1 MSDYLP
7 DVYRKQAGTV
17 MSPGLQAA
25 EMAVISGFQMVREGL
40 VKAVVALAHIR
51 DSGLYMEETD
61 GNGDPVY
68 AHFQDYMS
76 AFIRRIT
83 EIHSGMSLS
92 EGYVQGLLRRHR
104 RFVQAGGLP
113 EDILNLPPAALKE
126 LEEMARF
133 DRTTGEVL
141 ALAEG
146 LNTQAMPASDEGDDV
161 QTIWSRLA
169 QTALDN
175 ADAGGPRAA
184 IAFAKSVTG
193 KPNVVFC
200 YSGDRCVGVVVQYHR
215 DHQPPFEKYAWD
227 VTWPA
232 VAEREFFER
241 LRVSVPRYLLQEG
254 EE

>member
-17 MSPGLQAA
+17 MTAALQAA

-184 IAFAKSVTG
+184 IAFTKSVTG